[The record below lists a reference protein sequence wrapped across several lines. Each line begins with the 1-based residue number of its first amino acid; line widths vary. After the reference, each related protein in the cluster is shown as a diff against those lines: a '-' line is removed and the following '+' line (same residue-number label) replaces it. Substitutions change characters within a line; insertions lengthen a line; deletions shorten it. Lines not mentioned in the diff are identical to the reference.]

1 MNLDDLIPAP
11 NAKKVAQIASKTFGY
26 TLDLDKLN
34 HDKAVKLRESFAGK
48 LAHIEKKLGAKIG
61 NNRSYLQNKLFL
73 EAIDKFIAEGHGV
86 HGKVC
91 KDCGCEFDN
100 PKPGCD
106 CKHDGHNANG
116 SNWISALELEESVVT
131 EGTLENSELVLAAKD
146 MVDKIQA
153 MVEDLG
159 EMQNEQLGPLTDAIR
174 DEMGT
179 DVADQFKVAMEQV
192 VVSALENM
200 RASRDA
206 ADQASRILQGEA
218 PPAMMGPE
226 EEPAME
232 PTTDMDMEQPAE
244 EDFGA
249 ADAAQ
254 AGDEE
259 LGRERRG

>member
-11 NAKKVAQIASKTFGY
+11 NSRKVAQIASKTFGY
-26 TLDLDKLN
+26 TIDFDKLTQE
-34 HDKAVKLRESFAGK
+34 KALKLRESFAGK
-48 LAHIEKKLGAKIG
+48 LAHIETKLGAKIG
-61 NNRSYLQNKLFL
+61 NNKSYLQNKLFL
-73 EAIDKFIAEGHGV
+73 EAIDKFIAEGAMKDELIGAMEKIAADDSGDVEEV
-86 HGKVC
+86 H
-91 KDCGCEFDN
+91 E
-100 PKPGCD
+100 
-106 CKHDGHNANG
+106 
-116 SNWISALELEESVVT
+116 ELHTNESVIS

-146 MVDKIQA
+146 MVDKIQG

-218 PPAMMGPE
+218 PAPMMGPE
-226 EEPAME
+226 EEPTME
-232 PTTDMDMEQPAE
+232 PTTDMDMDMEQPAGD
-244 EDFGA
+244 DFGA

-254 AGDEE
+254 ADDEE
-259 LGRERRG
+259 LGRERRD

>member
-11 NAKKVAQIASKTFGY
+11 NSRKVAQIASKTFGY
-26 TLDLDKLN
+26 TIDFDKLTQE
-34 HDKAVKLRESFAGK
+34 KALKLRESFAGK
-48 LAHIEKKLGAKIG
+48 LAHIETKLGAKIG
-61 NNRSYLQNKLFL
+61 NNKSYLQNKLFL
-73 EAIDKFIAEGHGV
+73 EAIDKFIAEGVAVEEYAVEEV
-86 HGKVC
+86 H
-91 KDCGCEFDN
+91 E
-100 PKPGCD
+100 
-106 CKHDGHNANG
+106 
-116 SNWISALELEESVVT
+116 ELHTNESVIS

-179 DVADQFKVAMEQV
+179 DIADQFKVAMEQV

-218 PPAMMGPE
+218 PAPMMGPE
-226 EEPAME
+226 EEPTME
-232 PTTDMDMEQPAE
+232 PTTDMDMDMEQPAGD
-244 EDFGA
+244 DFGA

-254 AGDEE
+254 ADDEE
-259 LGRERRG
+259 LGRERRD

>member
-11 NAKKVAQIASKTFGY
+11 NSRKVAQIASKTFGY
-26 TLDLDKLN
+26 TIDFDKLTQE
-34 HDKAVKLRESFAGK
+34 KALKLRESFAGK
-48 LAHIEKKLGAKIG
+48 LAHIETKLGAKIG
-61 NNRSYLQNKLFL
+61 NNKSYLQNKLFL
-73 EAIDKFIAEGHGV
+73 EAIDKFIAEGEAVEEYAVEEV
-86 HGKVC
+86 H
-91 KDCGCEFDN
+91 E
-100 PKPGCD
+100 
-106 CKHDGHNANG
+106 
-116 SNWISALELEESVVT
+116 ELHTNESVIS

-179 DVADQFKVAMEQV
+179 DIADQFKVAMEQV

-218 PPAMMGPE
+218 PAPMMGPE
-226 EEPAME
+226 EEPTME
-232 PTTDMDMEQPAE
+232 PTTDMDMDMEQPAGD
-244 EDFGA
+244 DFGA

-254 AGDEE
+254 ADDEE
-259 LGRERRG
+259 LGRERRD